1 MDQFIINNELFRLTQ
16 EDFFI
21 RLLLALGIG
30 FVIGLER
37 QRAAIRD
44 NAESFAGIRTFS
56 FTALLGFL
64 AGMLYFMLSPWIF
77 LILLGSVAILTALS
91 YYVVAQKGD
100 IGATTELSV
109 LLTFILGTL
118 CLLGFLTISLV
129 VMVIVLVFLSYKVQM
144 RTIAGKLTMEEWFA
158 FVRFVILA
166 LLIFPFL
173 PNKNYGPYN
182 NLNPHEIGW
191 VILLTSGIGFIGHL
205 LIKFLG
211 SPKGILWSGVLGGLV
226 SSTAVTWIFAR
237 KSKELPDA
245 SLQCSIAILAASS
258 IMFIRILVW
267 TFIFNR
273 TLFDQFLLPVSLVLA
288 TAIGYPLYQ
297 FLRTKNGPPANN
309 HIPPSKPLDLQGA
322 FTFGVLYVAILL
334 IVSYANQKLG
344 ENGLLISSAIAG
356 CSDIDAI
363 TITISK
369 LSQTTIEIPMG
380 GKAILTAGLSNTLIK
395 MGIGLWLGSAQLRKY
410 LWTGYGIVIGMFL
423 LAFLMMI

>member
-1 MDQFIINNELFRLTQ
+1 M
-16 EDFFI
+16 
-21 RLLLALGIG
+21 
-30 FVIGLER
+30 
-37 QRAAIRD
+37 
-44 NAESFAGIRTFS
+44 
-56 FTALLGFL
+56 
-64 AGMLYFMLSPWIF
+64 
-77 LILLGSVAILTALS
+77 
-91 YYVVAQKGD
+91 
-100 IGATTELSV
+100 
-109 LLTFILGTL
+109 
-118 CLLGFLTISLV
+118 
-129 VMVIVLVFLSYKVQM
+129 
-144 RTIAGKLTMEEWFA
+144 
-158 FVRFVILA
+158 
-166 LLIFPFL
+166 
-173 PNKNYGPYN
+173 
-182 NLNPHEIGW
+182 
-191 VILLTSGIGFIGHL
+191 
-205 LIKFLG
+205 
-211 SPKGILWSGVLGGLV
+211 
-226 SSTAVTWIFAR
+226 
-237 KSKELPDA
+237 
-245 SLQCSIAILAASS
+245 
-258 IMFIRILVW
+258 
-267 TFIFNR
+267 
-273 TLFDQFLLPVSLVLA
+273 SLVLA